1 MPVAP
6 LRTWKALVSFASMAS
21 ASEPWGSTSTSAA
34 NSSEQ
39 TFEDNFSPALADT
52 EHYVAALESKLA
64 RLKGRTRDVTAR
76 EMLAVLGEA
85 RHDHT
90 GRLIAS
96 DPVPSAPE
104 VAAYLPSDDYGD
116 APVHATYLERRLF
129 PEKQALTQ
137 EELRHLLEADF
148 LEKQALAAAVGT
160 AGEARDRASISSA
173 DSEPNR

>member
-1 MPVAP
+1 
-6 LRTWKALVSFASMAS
+6 MAS
-21 ASEPWGSTSTSAA
+21 ASEAWGSASSAA
-34 NSSEQ
+34 VNSSDQ
-39 TFEDNFSPALADT
+39 KFEDNFSPARAIPDT
-52 EHYVAALESKLA
+52 DHYVAALESRLA
-64 RLKGRTRDVTAR
+64 RLKGRNRDVTAR

-90 GRLIAS
+90 GRLISS
-96 DPVPSAPE
+96 DPAPSAPE
-104 VAAYLPSDDYGD
+104 VPTSYLLSDDSD

-129 PEKQALTQ
+129 PERQALTQ

-148 LEKQALAAAVGT
+148 LEKQALAAAAAT

>member
-1 MPVAP
+1 M
-6 LRTWKALVSFASMAS
+6 LLVSFASMAS
-21 ASEPWGSTSTSAA
+21 TSEPWGSASSSTAV
-34 NSSEQ
+34 NSSDQ
-39 TFEDNFSPALADT
+39 TFEDNFSPARAIPDT

-64 RLKGRTRDVTAR
+64 RLKGRNRNVTAR

-90 GRLIAS
+90 GRLITS
-96 DPVPSAPE
+96 DPVPAAPE
-104 VAAYLPSDDYGD
+104 VVASYVLGDDSD

-129 PEKQALTQ
+129 PERQALTQ

-148 LEKQALAAAVGT
+148 LEKEAMVAAAATTPV
-160 AGEARDRASISSA
+160 EARDRASISSA

>member
-1 MPVAP
+1 
-6 LRTWKALVSFASMAS
+6 MAS
-21 ASEPWGSTSTSAA
+21 ASEAWGSTSSTAV
-34 NSSEQ
+34 NSSDQ
-39 TFEDNFSPALADT
+39 KFEDNFSPARAIPDT
-52 EHYVAALESKLA
+52 EHYVAALESRLA
-64 RLKGRTRDVTAR
+64 RLKGRNRDVSAR

-96 DPVPSAPE
+96 DPVPSARE
-104 VAAYLPSDDYGD
+104 VTASYLLSDDSD

-129 PEKQALTQ
+129 PERQALTQ

-148 LEKQALAAAVGT
+148 LEKQALAAAAT
-160 AGEARDRASISSA
+160 AREARDRASISSA